1 MATIS
6 FLDLPRKCI
15 EWITMV
21 FLLIT
26 MLLDIGTPTA
36 TNGLELTNEKKLVL
50 TDAMYA
56 GQGITTDGEYYYTAG
71 SMTGFNSNGLA
82 KWDIATFDKV
92 LVNYGA
98 IPEDLNKEHK
108 SNYIGGISYYNGYIY
123 APLEDSKK
131 WEHPVVA
138 LYDAQTLEYTGI
150 CHEFSNEIL
159 TRGASWICVDGEKGF
174 LYSSHSG
181 DADEIFCFDLN
192 TFEYVKSIKLSENV
206 GSIQGGEVYDG
217 TLYVGTNDNTR
228 AVYTINTDNGQV
240 DKLFDRIM
248 YQPKWIDNFGG
259 EGEDVT
265 VFPMDDG
272 TLVHTLDVGALFID
286 SNLRHYKIK

>member
-1 MATIS
+1 MTFS
-6 FLDLPRKCI
+6 
-15 EWITMV
+15 
-21 FLLIT
+21 
-26 MLLDIGTPTA
+26 
-36 TNGLELTNEKKLVL
+36 NGLNGIFNGDIYPYESNSKVIGLEVL
-50 TDAMYA
+50 ERA
-56 GQGITTDGEYYYTAG
+56 QGVTTDGKAWYFSG
-71 SMTGFNSNGLA
+71 KNSLVKIAFDNITVLA
-82 KWDIATFDKV
+82 C
-92 LVNYGA
+92 NYDA
-98 IPEDLNKEHK
+98 ITDEFEQ
-108 SNYIGGISYYNGYIY
+108 NYNSKHIGGISYYNGYIY

-174 LYSSHSG
+174 LYSSHSSS
-181 DADEIFCFDLN
+181 ADEIFCFDLN
-192 TFEYVKSIKLSENV
+192 TFEYVKSIKLSENI

-228 AVYTINTDNGQV
+228 AVYTVNTDNGQV